1 MIKIWTKP
9 IHNKKLCVNPNFTSS
24 QLRGM
29 CQLKHHMFIS
39 KRYVP
44 IKNWDNMKPHILYS
58 NCFLFEFNLS
68 NLLCLKAFL
77 LIEES
82 NCILSPSPLELPRS
96 NFSMPITH
104 LQFLNIY
111 FIMEK
116 IKFTTMVTPNTL
128 ETMIEYT
135 WFQAY

>member
-1 MIKIWTKP
+1 
-9 IHNKKLCVNPNFTSS
+9 
-24 QLRGM
+24 
-29 CQLKHHMFIS
+29 
-39 KRYVP
+39 
-44 IKNWDNMKPHILYS
+44 
-58 NCFLFEFNLS
+58 
-68 NLLCLKAFL
+68 
-77 LIEES
+77 
-82 NCILSPSPLELPRS
+82 
-96 NFSMPITH
+96 MPITH